1 MFSVVIP
8 LYNKEPHVARALQS
22 VLDQT
27 FSSWEAIIV
36 DDGSTDGSAAVVRSF
51 SDPRIKYILQEN
63 QGPSEARNRGIGEAR
78 YPYIAFL
85 DADDEW
91 FPGHLA
97 TLNRLVEA
105 FPQAAIYAQAYVIR
119 KGDQEL
125 RPRYHR
131 VPRRPLDLVIPDYF
145 AAAKP
150 GVLPVW
156 TSATA
161 IPRRVLDKIGGFPRN
176 IPRGQD
182 LECWSLAALEGPVAF
197 SNEVGAVYYKDTVN
211 RHDRRRRTLDRKL
224 GIEVALEEGRV
235 PIGLA
240 NGAKL
245 YIQRL
250 YVRRYE
256 ALLKAGA
263 RAEARQMRRKIGKPL
278 AWDTAWRLTLLGLRA
293 AVPYGLITLYRKARH
308 S

>member
-22 VLDQT
+22 VLAQT
-27 FSSWEAIIV
+27 FSEWEAIVV
-36 DDGSTDGSAAVVRSF
+36 DDGSTDGGAAVVRSF
-51 SDPRIKYILQEN
+51 SDGRIRYLHQEN
-63 QGPSEARNRGIGEAR
+63 QGPSEARNRGIDEAR
-78 YPYIAFL
+78 FQLVAFL

-97 TLNRLVEA
+97 TLKRLVES
-105 FPQAAIYAQAYVIR
+105 FPEAAIYAQAYVIR
-119 KGDQEL
+119 QGRQEL
-125 RPRYHR
+125 RPRFHR
-131 VPRRPLDLVIPDYF
+131 LPRRPVDLLIPNYF

-161 IPRRVLDKIGGFPRN
+161 IPRRVLEQIGGFPRN

-211 RHDRRRRTLDRKL
+211 RHNRRRRTLDRKL
-224 GIEVALEEGRV
+224 GIETALEEGRV
-235 PIGLA
+235 PQALVE
-240 NGAKL
+240 GARL

-256 ALLKAGA
+256 ALLKAGS
-263 RAEARQMRRKIGKPL
+263 RTEAKQMRVKIGKPL
-278 AWDTAWRLTLLGLRA
+278 SWDTLWRLTLLGIRA
-293 AVPYGLITLYRKARH
+293 AVPYRLVSLYRKVRR